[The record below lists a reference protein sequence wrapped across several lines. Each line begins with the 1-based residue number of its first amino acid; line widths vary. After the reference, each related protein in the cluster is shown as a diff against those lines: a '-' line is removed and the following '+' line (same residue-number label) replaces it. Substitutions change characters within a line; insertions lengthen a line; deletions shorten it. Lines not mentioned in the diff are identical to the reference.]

1 MRILYCNKYNFGFSG
16 TEAYLFSL
24 MRLMRERGN
33 EVALFSMEHGREPE
47 MDCEQTLVPHRDFKD
62 PRQGVLRRVGLA
74 GQAIYSRQARRA
86 LGEQVSRFL
95 PEVAHVRNIYHHLSP
110 SILWELKRRGVP
122 VLYHLNDFK
131 LLCPSYNLVSGGEA
145 CERCAGGQYW
155 RVLSEGCYQ
164 GSRAAAAVLAAEAYV
179 HHWLKTYEECVD
191 MFLAPSQFVRD
202 KLVAAGWDGA
212 KIRVLA
218 HFQSLPE
225 AVEGSAGLSAGGGD
239 YIAYFGRLSREKG
252 VSDLLQAMRRLP
264 RIALRIAGEGPERVE
279 LEAMVRRWGL
289 RNVEFLGHIT
299 GGALEHLVGG
309 ARFTVFPSHAYET
322 LGKSI
327 LESYARGKPVIAS
340 DLGSRRELVQDG
352 KTGVLYPVGDVEELA
367 DGISFLYE
375 RPELTRQMGRAGRTM
390 VKQRHD
396 PEEHYRAMVAIY
408 EEMIGGKAERS
419 RERVV
424 GRKTAAAK
432 LRVAFIG
439 GRGVVGKYSGI
450 EAYYEEVGKRLA
462 GKGHEVTVYC
472 RNYFTP
478 ALANCNG
485 MRLVRLPTVRSK
497 HLETVVHTLLSTV
510 HAMFSGCQIVHY
522 HALGPALFSFLP
534 RLVGKKTVVTVQ
546 GLDWQRKKWGR
557 LASAVLR
564 LGERASVGLPS
575 ATMVVSRTLQGY
587 YRERH
592 GAETLYIPNGTQLRE
607 RKPGRTLAAKGLSAG
622 NYILFLGRFS
632 PEKNCHLL
640 IEAFERI
647 ETSAQLVLAGGSSYT
662 DDYTRELRKHES
674 ERVRLLD
681 WVAGEEL
688 EELLTNAMLFVLPS
702 DLEGLSL
709 ALLDAMGAGVCV
721 LTSDIPENCELVE
734 GAGFTFRRGEVADL
748 ERMLRLLIADEQVRR
763 EAGMQ
768 AKRKIESSY
777 LWPEI
782 VRTIERSY
790 RQIMGWG
797 GRGWEGPRPR
807 DAARPAEDEVRM
819 QEQEQ
824 VWERERE
831 QETSVA

>member
-33 EVALFSMEHGREPE
+33 DVALFSMEHGREPE
-47 MDCEQTLVPHRDFKD
+47 MDCETTLVPHRDFKD
-62 PRQGVLRRVGLA
+62 PQQGILRRVGLA

-110 SILWELKRRGVP
+110 SILWELKQRGVP

-145 CERCAGGQYW
+145 CERCVGGQYW
-155 RVLSEGCYQ
+155 RVVSEECYQ

-179 HHWLKTYEECVD
+179 HHWLRTYEECVD
-191 MFLAPSQFVRD
+191 MFLAPSHFVRD

-212 KIRVLA
+212 KIRVLP
-218 HFQSLPE
+218 HFQALPE
-225 AVEGSAGLSAGGGD
+225 PAEGLMQEGN
-239 YIAYFGRLSREKG
+239 YIAYLGRLSQEKG
-252 VSDLLQAMRRLP
+252 VRDLLQAMRKLP

-279 LEAMVRRWGL
+279 LEAMAQQWGL
-289 RNVEFLGHIT
+289 RNVKFLGHIT
-299 GGALEHLVGG
+299 GGALEQLVAG

-322 LGKSI
+322 MGKSI
-327 LESYARGKPVIAS
+327 LESYAWGKPVIAS
-340 DLGSRRELVQDG
+340 DLGSRRELVEEG

-367 DGISFLYE
+367 DGISLLYE
-375 RPELTRQMGRAGRTM
+375 RPEVARQMGSAGRTT

-396 PEEHYRAMVAIY
+396 PEDHYRAMLAIY
-408 EEMIGGKAERS
+408 EEMAGGRAQRS

-424 GRKTAAAK
+424 VRKPAAAK

-450 EAYYEEVGKRLA
+450 ESYYEEVGKRLA
-462 GKGHEVTVYC
+462 AKGHEVTVYC

-478 ALANCNG
+478 AQANHNG

-534 RLVGKKTVVTVQ
+534 RLMGKKTVVTVQ
-546 GLDWQRKKWGR
+546 GLDWQRKKWGW

-587 YRERH
+587 FRERY
-592 GAETLYIPNGTQLRE
+592 GAKTLYIPNGTQLRE

-647 ETSAQLVLAGGSSYT
+647 DTSVQLVLAGGSSYT

-674 ERVRLLD
+674 DRVHLLD

-688 EELLTNAMLFVLPS
+688 EELLTNAMVFVLPS

-709 ALLDAMGAGVCV
+709 ALLDAMGAEVCV
-721 LTSDIPENCELVE
+721 LTSDIPENRELVG

-748 ERMLRLLIADEQVRR
+748 ERMLRLLIADERVRR

-768 AKRKIESSY
+768 GKRKIEASY

-782 VRTIERSY
+782 VENIERRY
-790 RQIMGWG
+790 FQIMGW
-797 GRGWEGPRPR
+797 EGLTRE
-807 DAARPAEDEVRM
+807 DAAGPVEDEVLM
-819 QEQEQ
+819 QGQGQVQEQ
-824 VWERERE
+824 E